1 MESGRIHPVRKGS
14 ICVDGSSEPSGMLR
28 VCTLIKLWTTQVDT
42 HVKTAAEVSA
52 ASTSSAPGRAM
63 PTPVLTVFILSYRL
77 LVKRVQ
83 TRPPYPI
90 NTK

>member
-42 HVKTAAEVSA
+42 HVKTAAGEASA
-52 ASTSSAPGRAM
+52 AGTSSAPGRAM
-63 PTPVLTVFILSYRL
+63 PILVLTAFILS
-77 LVKRVQ
+77 
-83 TRPPYPI
+83 
-90 NTK
+90 